1 MTVQPYGRRRW
12 RWLLVAG
19 APLLAAIWFAL
30 SPRHV
35 DLWVDNG
42 RAVPVE
48 VRVGDS
54 SHVLEP
60 GSTLH
65 LRVRAGH
72 HALAGPDGILQ
83 AELAANPTGP
93 RAHYVWNVDGQ
104 SRYWIVGKGYGTSD
118 PEPQRLRPPA
128 ALFAVP
134 EQVIPGLNLA
144 LPETVRVKRE
154 TPWAVRHVLWS
165 EHHAAQQSPAKHDLI
180 VDNTG
185 ILDLEIRVDDTYVC
199 KVAPEN
205 TWVIENLPTGT
216 HTFTAIERSRK
227 GAAGRRF
234 EQTVELRPAALETE
248 TWVWAPGNAKPEYA
262 LVAQSYGTVDE
273 VPPTELYRAPS
284 SWFALPD
291 GVFSVNVFPQEVAP
305 QPGQAG
311 AVVRS
316 LWTRR
321 AFEEYQ
327 RSGELRS
334 FAEGI
339 QLYQMG
345 ELGEKLMAEQ
355 AEQAR
360 RAHEDLKA
368 AEQLEPQP
376 GDLDPEKLFP
386 PR

>member
-42 RAVPVE
+42 RSVPVE
-48 VRVGDS
+48 VRVGDA

-60 GSTLH
+60 HSTLH
-65 LRVRAGH
+65 LRVHAGH
-72 HALAGPDGILQ
+72 HALAGPDGVLQ
-83 AELAANPTGP
+83 AELAADAGGP
-93 RAHYVWNVDGQ
+93 RPHYVWNVDGQ
-104 SRYWIVGKGYGTSD
+104 SSYWIVGKGYGTSD
-118 PEPQRLRPPA
+118 PKPQRLRPPA

-134 EQVIPGLNLA
+134 SQTIPGLNLP

-154 TPWAVRHVLWS
+154 TPWAVRRVLWS
-165 EHHAAQQSPAKHDLI
+165 NHHAARVRPAQQNLI

-185 ILDLEIRVDDTYVC
+185 ILDLEIQVDGKYVC

-205 TWVIENLPTGT
+205 TWVIENLPTGA

-234 EQTVELRPAALETE
+234 EHTVDLTPAALETA
-248 TWVWAPGNAKPEYA
+248 TWVWAPGNQAPEYA
-262 LVAQSYGTVDE
+262 LVAQSYGTVTE
-273 VPPTELYRAPS
+273 VPPTELYSAPS

-305 QPGQAG
+305 KPGQSG

-327 RSGELRS
+327 RSGELKS

-368 AEQLEPQP
+368 AERLAPQP
-376 GDLDPEKLFP
+376 GDLDPEQLFP